1 MRNRQLPEKKN
12 KENPGRRNV
21 IVLFL
26 GTVAYAFT
34 RSFTRLLAQD
44 QTPNRREFSIT
55 TRNYRFIPA
64 RIEVTQGELVRITLH
79 AEDQVHSFAI
89 DEYRIA
95 KRMPTDGT
103 TILDFQAD
111 QAGKFTFYCNLTEDE
126 NCQQVRGE
134 LIVGQK

>member
-1 MRNRQLPEKKN
+1 MRNRQLPERKN
-12 KENPGRRNV
+12 KKSPARRNA
-21 IVLFL
+21 IVLLL
-26 GTVAYAFT
+26 GTVACALT

-44 QTPNRREFSIT
+44 QTPNRREFSVT
-55 TRNYRFIPA
+55 ARNYLYVPEL
-64 RIEVTQGELVRITLH
+64 IEVMQGELVRITLH
-79 AEDQVHSFAI
+79 SEDQAHSFTI

-95 KRMPTDGT
+95 KRIPADGI

-111 QAGKFTFYCNLTEDE
+111 QAGKFTFYCNLTEDS

>member
-1 MRNRQLPEKKN
+1 MRNRQLPERKN
-12 KENPGRRNV
+12 KKSPGRRNA
-21 IVLFL
+21 IVLLL
-26 GTVAYAFT
+26 GTVACALT

-44 QTPNRREFSIT
+44 QTPNRREFSVT
-55 TRNYRFIPA
+55 ARNYLFVPEL
-64 RIEVTQGELVRITLH
+64 IEVMQGELVRITLH
-79 AEDQVHSFAI
+79 SEDQAHSFTI

-95 KRMPTDGT
+95 KRIPTDGI

-111 QAGKFTFYCNLTEDE
+111 QAGKFTFYCNLTEDS